1 MNFTRAI
8 LAALLVLASSAAAE
22 APSWLSTGTFRWRCS
37 PPLIAALPGGDD
49 PDVALKDPSL
59 VYTDGLW
66 HLFATHRRASGRVDM
81 QYLQFRDWA
90 EAAKATRHTLPLH
103 DQYHCAPQVF
113 YFTPHRKW
121 YLIYQ
126 LGDKAHPVPLRPAFS
141 TTGTLADPTSWT
153 RPQLMIESL
162 PEAEAKVHCI
172 DFWVICD
179 ARKAHLFYTSD
190 DGRFWR
196 RETPKERFPF
206 GWSAP
211 ELVLK
216 DKREALFEASHTY
229 KLRGLD
235 RYLTILE
242 ALGPQCRYYKAWLA
256 KTLEGPWKP
265 LATSLD
271 QPFAGQVN
279 VSQPAPAWTTSFSH
293 GELIRSGVDETLEVD
308 PAQLRFVF
316 QGVSAD
322 AYPRSKYGSIPW
334 KIGILDLIDW
344 TSDR

>member
-1 MNFTRAI
+1 MFPVRATA
-8 LAALLVLASSAAAE
+8 AALLLVASTSAGESPA
-22 APSWLSTGTFRWRCS
+22 WLSTGQLRWQCS
-37 PPLIAALPGGDD
+37 APLIEALPGGDD

-59 VYTDGLW
+59 VQAGGFW
-66 HLFATHRRASGRVDM
+66 HLFATHRRASGQVDM

-90 EAAKATRHTLPLH
+90 EAGKVPRHTLALH

-126 LGDKAHPVPLRPAFS
+126 LRDRAHPMPLRPAFS
-141 TTGTLADPTSWT
+141 TTESLADPASWT
-153 RPQLMIESL
+153 KPQPMLDAL
-162 PEAEAKVHCI
+162 PAAEAKIPCI

-179 ARKAHLFYTSD
+179 ATKAHLFYTSD

-216 DKREALFEASHTY
+216 DTREALFEASHTY
-229 KLRGLD
+229 KLKGLD
-235 RYLTILE
+235 RYLTLLE
-242 ALGPQCRYYKAWLA
+242 ALGPKCRYYKAWLA
-256 KTLEGPWKP
+256 KTLAGPWEP
-265 LATSLD
+265 LATSCD
-271 QPFAGQVN
+271 RPFAGQAN
-279 VSQPAPAWTTSFSH
+279 VAHPAPAWTTSVSH
-293 GELIRSGVDETLEVD
+293 GELIRCGVDETLEVD

-316 QGVSAD
+316 QGVAPEGY
-322 AYPRSKYGSIPW
+322 AGNKYGSIPW
-334 KIGILDLIDW
+334 RIGILDLLPAN
-344 TSDR
+344 R